1 MNPDLIYVKYGLL
14 RPKYYSQKPK
24 ERFDK
29 SNLPRKEVTYRE
41 FVNTI
46 SIASSM
52 VKRKL
57 LGARLLLCCCCVV
70 GRSELVFSAGTS
82 RRWGPLFRLFP
93 LVLENCPG
101 AVFFDR
107 RALFASTGVVEGCK
121 NLPKAVI
128 VSTDQPARAIGLLCV
143 GPRKADEI
151 TTALGRFCTPRRVPR
166 GRVWL

>member
-1 MNPDLIYVKYGLL
+1 MASLTLPSELVSVDWLNQSIEHPDLIVLDASFFMPGV
-14 RPKYYSQKPK
+14 
-24 ERFDK
+24 ERD
-29 SNLPRKEVTYRE
+29 
-41 FVNTI
+41 
-46 SIASSM
+46 
-52 VKRKL
+52 
-57 LGARLLLCCCCVV
+57 GRLEWLDI
-70 GRSELVFSAGTS
+70 RI
-82 RRWGPLFRLFP
+82 
-93 LVLENCPG
+93 PG